1 MRAIPIDNFFEDLE
15 EQGSSGSG
23 SAAYDWRRI
32 VTEGRAA
39 RSSADGGRWRI
50 GQLALLVERR
60 YASGALQ
67 RFADEIGESY
77 GTVRRYRWVAKSY
90 DANARTRF
98 ASLSFSH
105 FQTVAGLP
113 DKTAWLERAD
123 RGSWSVDRL
132 ARESRGARE
141 TRPVAQA
148 DALGALRRSI
158 GGVRRRLEPAS
169 LLDDAS
175 LAEAGNAWLADELDA
190 LAEDVGRLRERV
202 NRAGRAAE
210 AARSPKVASYRR
222 KAKAAQRRRAP
233 VHEGA
238 RSRNTALK
246 ARAVGR

>member
-1 MRAIPIDNFFEDLE
+1 MRAIPIDSFFEDLE

-32 VTEGRAA
+32 VSEGRAA
-39 RSSADGGRWRI
+39 RASADGGRWRI

-67 RFADEIGESY
+67 RFAEEIGESY
-77 GTVRRYRWVAKSY
+77 GTVRRYRWVAKAY
-90 DANARTRF
+90 DANARARF

-105 FQTVAGLP
+105 FQAVAGLP

-132 ARESRGARE
+132 TRESRGSRE
-141 TRPVAQA
+141 TVAPEA
-148 DALGALRRSI
+148 DPLKALRRSI
-158 GGVRRRLEPAS
+158 GGVRRWLEPAA
-169 LLDDAS
+169 LVDDAS
-175 LAEAGNAWLADELDA
+175 LAEAGKDWLSDELDA

-202 NRAGRAAE
+202 SRAARAAE
-210 AARSPKVASYRR
+210 AQRSPKVASYRR
-222 KAKAAQRRRAP
+222 KTKRAAAARRSEVP
-233 VHEGA
+233 DGA